1 MKTSRFHVLTTLL
14 AMVLIL
20 GGGCY
25 NDYILTPDGGG
36 DIQGDVT
43 FAADILPIFQNN
55 CSTSGCHSPGGQ
67 KPDLSTSNAFTSLTN
82 GNYFSIATPED
93 SEIYKW
99 MKGLKALPMPPSGSN
114 ATNTAKVLAWIK
126 QGAQNN

>member
-1 MKTSRFHVLTTLL
+1 MKTSRFQILTAIL
-14 AMVLIL
+14 ALVLIL

-25 NDYILTPDGGG
+25 YDDVIFPEVG
-36 DIQGDVT
+36 DIQGDVN
-43 FAADILPIFQNN
+43 FSADIIPIFNAN
-55 CSTSGCHSPGGQ
+55 CNTSGCHSPGGQ
-67 KPDLSTSNAFTSLTN
+67 KPDLSSTNAFTSLST
-82 GNYFSIATPED
+82 GNYFNISAPED

-99 MKGLKALPMPPSGSN
+99 MKGLNALPMPPSGSN

>member
-1 MKTSRFHVLTTLL
+1 MLV
-14 AMVLIL
+14 L

-25 NDYILTPDGGG
+25 YDNVIFPDGG

-43 FAADILPIFQNN
+43 FTTDIIPVFEKD

-67 KPDLSTSNAFTSLTN
+67 KPDLSSANAFTSLSS
-82 GNYFSIATPED
+82 GNYINTTSAED
-93 SEIYKW
+93 SEIYLW

-114 ATNTAKVLAWIK
+114 AANTAKVLAWIK